1 VRPRETIVAV
11 ASPPGRGA
19 RGLVRAS
26 GPAVRAMARGV
37 LGADPARRGVFRAM
51 ARVGADGACPV
62 LAMWMD
68 AGRSFTGEDS
78 LEISCVGAPALLEAL
93 CLALV
98 DAAARAG
105 LDARLA
111 RGGEFAYRAFAA
123 GRIGSDEAESL
134 AARIA
139 ATSDAE
145 LDAADELAR
154 GGTGTRAA
162 ELVAMVAELLALVEA
177 GIDFTDQED
186 VVAIAPGALAARAAG
201 LADACGSLRGAQASD
216 RARAVPLVV
225 LAGAP
230 NAGKSTLFN
239 ALLGRGRSVASAFAG
254 TTRDAIVERIAL
266 GGSIEADLADLAG
279 LDADAGGASAA
290 MRGIHERMQAHA
302 RAALAVADVVVRC
315 TPPGGGRAPVETR
328 GAVIEV
334 ATMGDLGAA
343 TADSSADS
351 PAGALVV
358 SARTG
363 AGIEA
368 LRDAIGRAVRSDRAM
383 RRASLAAV
391 LPRHDA
397 AFARAAAGLAEVA
410 ERAGAVPAGGR
421 LAEVEVVASL
431 LRGALDALGEIAG
444 PVHPDEVLGLVFSR
458 FCIGK

>member
-1 VRPRETIVAV
+1 MRPRETIVAV

-26 GPAVRAMARGV
+26 GPAARAMARGV
-37 LGADPARRGVFRAM
+37 LGVDPDRRGVFRAR

-93 CLALV
+93 CAALV
-98 DAAARAG
+98 DAASREG
-105 LDARLA
+105 LEARLA
-111 RGGEFAYRAFAA
+111 RGGEFAYRAFSS
-123 GRIGSDEAESL
+123 GRIGADEAESL

-154 GGTGTRAA
+154 GETGARAA
-162 ELVAMVAELLALVEA
+162 ELVALVAELVALVEA

-186 VVAIAPGALAARAAG
+186 VVAIAPGALAARAEE
-201 LADACGSLRGAQASD
+201 LSRACESLRGAQASD
-216 RARAVPLVV
+216 RSRAVPLVV

-239 ALLGRGRSVASAFAG
+239 ALLGRERSVASAFAG
-254 TTRDAIVERIAL
+254 TTRDVIVERVAL
-266 GGSIEADLADLAG
+266 GGSIEVDLADLAG
-279 LDADAGGASAA
+279 LDADAGAA
-290 MRGIHERMQAHA
+290 APAIHERMQAHA
-302 RAALAVADVVVRC
+302 RAVLAVADVVARC
-315 TPPGGGRAPVETR
+315 TPPGGARAPVETR
-328 GAVIEV
+328 GTMIEV
-334 ATMGDLGAA
+334 ATMGDVAA
-343 TADSSADS
+343 S
-351 PAGALVV
+351 PADGLTV

-363 AGIEA
+363 AGVGA
-368 LRDAIGRAVRSDRAM
+368 LRDAIARAVRSDRAM

-391 LPRHDA
+391 LPRHEA
-397 AFARAAAGLAEVA
+397 AFARAGAMLAEAAGQA
-410 ERAGAVPAGGR
+410 RAVPPDGR
-421 LAEVEVVASL
+421 IADIELVASL
-431 LRGALDALGEIAG
+431 LRSALDALGEIAG
-444 PVHPDEVLGLVFSR
+444 PVHPDDVLGLVFSR